1 MLKVPPAKSNMKT
14 SYKPMNHKSNITDQ
28 IVINN
33 KMRTITQTLS
43 DTTISMRPLP
53 FKVLVYLLE
62 HQGQCISREELFEE
76 CWQGVLVTDQSLTNT
91 ISYIR
96 KVIKN
101 LNTDELKLKT
111 ISKKGYSLSVTQ
123 NKQPQASSAPQTEN
137 RDVLEAMPEN
147 DILGDALGV
156 GVEVEVEVEVEK
168 SAYHLQ
174 QPINEEQTNPRFPH
188 QFAISLCALWFGI
201 ILVAY
206 YFIHYNNE
214 QAPFLNKE
222 NYQPYQFGSAT
233 LYLSDDSQK
242 VSSTEMKAYINGLEL
257 AQCNVKS
264 IYIRVSNSAYR
275 DNIASMYA
283 FVFTNNRKSQN
294 IFKQKL
300 DNINIYHSIITPLL
314 NSFYC
319 KGKPQK

>member
-1 MLKVPPAKSNMKT
+1 MLKVPPAKSNIKT

-62 HQGQCISREELFEE
+62 HQGQCISRDELFEE

-101 LNTDELKLKT
+101 LSTDELKLKT

-123 NKQPQASSAPQTEN
+123 NKQPQVSKPPQTEN
-137 RDVLEAMPEN
+137 RDVSEATPETSILDNALE
-147 DILGDALGV
+147 V
-156 GVEVEVEVEVEK
+156 GGRVDVEK
-168 SAYHLQ
+168 STYHLQ
-174 QPINEEQTNPRFPH
+174 QPINEEQINPRVPH
-188 QFAISLCALWFGI
+188 QFAISLCALWFCI
-201 ILVAY
+201 ILIAY

-222 NYQPYQFGSAT
+222 SYQPYQFGSAT

-300 DNINIYHSIITPLL
+300 DNINISHSIITPLL

-319 KGKPQK
+319 KGKPQSV

>member
-1 MLKVPPAKSNMKT
+1 MKT

-62 HQGQCISREELFEE
+62 HQGQCISRDELFEE

-156 GVEVEVEVEVEK
+156 GVEVEVEK

-174 QPINEEQTNPRFPH
+174 QPINEEQVNPRFPH

>member
-1 MLKVPPAKSNMKT
+1 
-14 SYKPMNHKSNITDQ
+14 MNHKSNITDQ

-96 KVIKN
+96 KVIKS

-156 GVEVEVEVEVEK
+156 GVEVEVEK

-174 QPINEEQTNPRFPH
+174 QPINEEQVNPRFPH

>member
-1 MLKVPPAKSNMKT
+1 MKT

-96 KVIKN
+96 KVIKS

-156 GVEVEVEVEVEK
+156 GVEVEVEK

-174 QPINEEQTNPRFPH
+174 QPINEEQVNPRFPH

>member
-156 GVEVEVEVEVEK
+156 GVEVEVDK

-201 ILVAY
+201 ILLAY
-206 YFIHYNNE
+206 YFIHYNSE

-222 NYQPYQFGSAT
+222 SYQPYQFGSAM

-300 DNINIYHSIITPLL
+300 DNINIYRSIITPLL

>member
-1 MLKVPPAKSNMKT
+1 MLKVPPAKANMNT
-14 SYKPMNHKSNITDQ
+14 AYKPMNHKSNITDQ

-62 HQGQCISREELFEE
+62 HQGQCISRDELFEE

-123 NKQPQASSAPQTEN
+123 NKQPQASKPPQTEN

-156 GVEVEVEVEVEK
+156 GVEVEVEK

-174 QPINEEQTNPRFPH
+174 QPINEEQVNPRFPH

-294 IFKQKL
+294 IFKKKL

-319 KGKPQK
+319 KGKPQSD

>member
-1 MLKVPPAKSNMKT
+1 MP
-14 SYKPMNHKSNITDQ
+14 
-28 IVINN
+28 
-33 KMRTITQTLS
+33 
-43 DTTISMRPLP
+43 
-53 FKVLVYLLE
+53 
-62 HQGQCISREELFEE
+62 
-76 CWQGVLVTDQSLTNT
+76 
-91 ISYIR
+91 
-96 KVIKN
+96 
-101 LNTDELKLKT
+101 
-111 ISKKGYSLSVTQ
+111 
-123 NKQPQASSAPQTEN
+123 PQTEN

-156 GVEVEVEVEVEK
+156 GVEVEVEK

-174 QPINEEQTNPRFPH
+174 QPINEEQVNPRFPH

>member
-1 MLKVPPAKSNMKT
+1 MKT

-156 GVEVEVEVEVEK
+156 GVGVRVEVEEEPERNT
-168 SAYHLQ
+168 YHPQ
-174 QPINEEQTNPRFPH
+174 QPINEEQVNPRFPH

-300 DNINIYHSIITPLL
+300 DNINIYRSIITPLL

>member
-1 MLKVPPAKSNMKT
+1 MKT

-123 NKQPQASSAPQTEN
+123 NKQPQASSTPQTKN

-156 GVEVEVEVEVEK
+156 GVEVEVEK

-174 QPINEEQTNPRFPH
+174 QPINEEQVNPRFPH

-300 DNINIYHSIITPLL
+300 DNINIYRSIITPLL

>member
-123 NKQPQASSAPQTEN
+123 NKQPQASSTPQTKN

-156 GVEVEVEVEVEK
+156 GVEVEVEK
-168 SAYHLQ
+168 NAYHLQ
-174 QPINEEQTNPRFPH
+174 QPINEEQVNPRFPH

>member
-96 KVIKN
+96 KVIKS

-156 GVEVEVEVEVEK
+156 GVEVEVEK

-174 QPINEEQTNPRFPH
+174 QPINEEQVNPRFPH

>member
-1 MLKVPPAKSNMKT
+1 
-14 SYKPMNHKSNITDQ
+14 MNHKSNITDQ

-123 NKQPQASSAPQTEN
+123 NKQPQASSTPQTKN

-156 GVEVEVEVEVEK
+156 GVEVEVEK

-174 QPINEEQTNPRFPH
+174 QPINEEQVNPRFPH

>member
-1 MLKVPPAKSNMKT
+1 MLKVPPAKANMNT
-14 SYKPMNHKSNITDQ
+14 AYKPMNHTSNITDH

-33 KMRTITQTLS
+33 KMRTITQILS

-62 HQGQCISREELFEE
+62 HQDQCISRDELFEE

-101 LNTDELKLKT
+101 LDTDELELKT
-111 ISKKGYSLSVTQ
+111 ISKKGYSLSVIP
-123 NKQPQASSAPQTEN
+123 NKQSQAPNAPQTEN
-137 RDVLEAMPEN
+137 RDVTEAMPEAG
-147 DILGDALGV
+147 ILGNALGV
-156 GVEVEVEVEVEK
+156 GFEVEVDK
-168 SAYHLQ
+168 RTDHLR
-174 QPINEEQTNPRFPH
+174 QPINNEQANPRFPH

-206 YFIHYNNE
+206 YFIHYSNE

-222 NYQPYQFGSAT
+222 RYQPYQFGSAT

-242 VSSTEMKAYINGLEL
+242 VSSTEMKVYIDGLEL
-257 AQCNVKS
+257 SQCNVKS

-275 DNIASMYA
+275 DNIVSMYA

-300 DNINIYHSIITPLL
+300 DNINLYHSIITPLL

>member
-123 NKQPQASSAPQTEN
+123 NKQPQASSTPQTKN

-156 GVEVEVEVEVEK
+156 GVEVEVEK

-174 QPINEEQTNPRFPH
+174 QPINEEQVNPRFPH

-300 DNINIYHSIITPLL
+300 DNINIYRSIITPLL

>member
-1 MLKVPPAKSNMKT
+1 MKT

-43 DTTISMRPLP
+43 DTTISVRPLP

-156 GVEVEVEVEVEK
+156 GVEVEK

-174 QPINEEQTNPRFPH
+174 QPINEEQVNPRFPH

-242 VSSTEMKAYINGLEL
+242 VSSTEMKAYINGLER

-319 KGKPQK
+319 KGSLKSD

>member
-1 MLKVPPAKSNMKT
+1 MLKVPPAKANMKT

-156 GVEVEVEVEVEK
+156 GVEVEVEK

-222 NYQPYQFGSAT
+222 SYQPYQFGSAT

>member
-156 GVEVEVEVEVEK
+156 GVEVEVEK

-174 QPINEEQTNPRFPH
+174 QPINEEQVNPRFPH

>member
-1 MLKVPPAKSNMKT
+1 MKT

-62 HQGQCISREELFEE
+62 HQGQCISRDELFEE

-101 LNTDELKLKT
+101 LDTDELKLKT

-123 NKQPQASSAPQTEN
+123 NKQPQASSTPQTEN
-137 RDVLEAMPEN
+137 RDVLEVMPEN
-147 DILGDALGV
+147 GILDNALEVGGKV
-156 GVEVEVEVEVEK
+156 GVEK
-168 SAYHLQ
+168 STYHLE
-174 QPINEEQTNPRFPH
+174 QPINEEQTNPRVPH

-201 ILVAY
+201 ILIAY

-214 QAPFLNKE
+214 QTPFLNKE
-222 NYQPYQFGSAT
+222 SYQPYQFGSAT

>member
-1 MLKVPPAKSNMKT
+1 MKT

-156 GVEVEVEVEVEK
+156 GVEVEVDK

-201 ILVAY
+201 ILLAY
-206 YFIHYNNE
+206 YFIHYNSE

-222 NYQPYQFGSAT
+222 SYQPYQFGSAM

-300 DNINIYHSIITPLL
+300 DNINIYRSIITPLL

>member
-62 HQGQCISREELFEE
+62 HQGQCISRDELFEE

-156 GVEVEVEVEVEK
+156 GVEVEVEK

-174 QPINEEQTNPRFPH
+174 QPINEEQVNPRFPH

>member
-1 MLKVPPAKSNMKT
+1 
-14 SYKPMNHKSNITDQ
+14 MNHKSNITDQ

-156 GVEVEVEVEVEK
+156 GVEVEVEK

-174 QPINEEQTNPRFPH
+174 QPINEEQVNPRFPH

-300 DNINIYHSIITPLL
+300 DNINISHSIITPLL

>member
-1 MLKVPPAKSNMKT
+1 
-14 SYKPMNHKSNITDQ
+14 MNHKSNITDQ

-123 NKQPQASSAPQTEN
+123 NKQPQASSTPQTKN

-156 GVEVEVEVEVEK
+156 GVEVEVEK

-174 QPINEEQTNPRFPH
+174 QPINEEQVNPRFPH

-300 DNINIYHSIITPLL
+300 DNINIYRSIITPLL

>member
-1 MLKVPPAKSNMKT
+1 
-14 SYKPMNHKSNITDQ
+14 MNHKSNITDQ

-62 HQGQCISREELFEE
+62 HQGQCISRDELFEE

-101 LNTDELKLKT
+101 LSTDELKLKT

-123 NKQPQASSAPQTEN
+123 NKQPQVSKPPQTEN
-137 RDVLEAMPEN
+137 RDVSEATPETSILDNALE
-147 DILGDALGV
+147 V
-156 GVEVEVEVEVEK
+156 GGRVDVEK
-168 SAYHLQ
+168 STYHLQ
-174 QPINEEQTNPRFPH
+174 QPINEEQINPRVPH
-188 QFAISLCALWFGI
+188 QFAISLCALWFCI
-201 ILVAY
+201 ILIAY

-222 NYQPYQFGSAT
+222 SYQPYQFGSAT

-300 DNINIYHSIITPLL
+300 DNINISHSIITPLL

-319 KGKPQK
+319 KGKPQSV

>member
-1 MLKVPPAKSNMKT
+1 MKT

-123 NKQPQASSAPQTEN
+123 NKQPQASSTPQTKN

-156 GVEVEVEVEVEK
+156 GVEVEVEK

-174 QPINEEQTNPRFPH
+174 QPINEEQVNPRFPH

>member
-1 MLKVPPAKSNMKT
+1 MKT

-123 NKQPQASSAPQTEN
+123 NKQPQASSAPQTEK

-147 DILGDALGV
+147 GILGDALGV
-156 GVEVEVEVEVEK
+156 GGEVEAEAER
-168 SAYHLQ
+168 STYHLQ
-174 QPINEEQTNPRFPH
+174 QPINEEQVNPRVPH

-201 ILVAY
+201 ILIAY

-233 LYLSDDSQK
+233 LYLNDDSLK

>member
-1 MLKVPPAKSNMKT
+1 
-14 SYKPMNHKSNITDQ
+14 
-28 IVINN
+28 
-33 KMRTITQTLS
+33 MRTITQTLS

-62 HQGQCISREELFEE
+62 HQGQCISRDELFEE

-101 LNTDELKLKT
+101 LSTDELKLKT

-123 NKQPQASSAPQTEN
+123 NKQPQVSKPPQTEN
-137 RDVLEAMPEN
+137 RDVSEATPETSILDNALE
-147 DILGDALGV
+147 V
-156 GVEVEVEVEVEK
+156 GGRVDVEK
-168 SAYHLQ
+168 STYHLQ
-174 QPINEEQTNPRFPH
+174 QPINEEQINPRVPH
-188 QFAISLCALWFGI
+188 QFAISLCALWFCI
-201 ILVAY
+201 ILIAY

-222 NYQPYQFGSAT
+222 SYQPYQFGSAT

-300 DNINIYHSIITPLL
+300 DNINISHSIITPLL

-319 KGKPQK
+319 KGKPQSV

>member
-1 MLKVPPAKSNMKT
+1 MKT

-62 HQGQCISREELFEE
+62 HQGQCISRDELFEE

-101 LNTDELKLKT
+101 LSTDELKLKT

-123 NKQPQASSAPQTEN
+123 NKQPQVSKPPQTEN
-137 RDVLEAMPEN
+137 RDVSEATPETSILDNALE
-147 DILGDALGV
+147 V
-156 GVEVEVEVEVEK
+156 GGRVDVEK
-168 SAYHLQ
+168 STYHLQ
-174 QPINEEQTNPRFPH
+174 QPINEEQINPRVPH
-188 QFAISLCALWFGI
+188 QFAISLCALWFCI
-201 ILVAY
+201 ILIAY

-222 NYQPYQFGSAT
+222 SYQPYQFGSAT

-300 DNINIYHSIITPLL
+300 DNINISHSIITPLL

-319 KGKPQK
+319 KGKPQSV

>member
-1 MLKVPPAKSNMKT
+1 MKT

-28 IVINN
+28 IIINN

-62 HQGQCISREELFEE
+62 HQGQCISRDELFEE

-111 ISKKGYSLSVTQ
+111 ISKKGYSLSVTP
-123 NKQPQASSAPQTEN
+123 NKQPQASNAPQTEN

-156 GVEVEVEVEVEK
+156 GVEVEVEK

-201 ILVAY
+201 ILAAY

-222 NYQPYQFGSAT
+222 SYQPYQFGSAT

>member
-1 MLKVPPAKSNMKT
+1 
-14 SYKPMNHKSNITDQ
+14 MNHKSNITDQ

-62 HQGQCISREELFEE
+62 HQGQCISRDELFEE

-101 LNTDELKLKT
+101 LDTDELKLKT

-147 DILGDALGV
+147 GILGDALGV
-156 GVEVEVEVEVEK
+156 GVEVEEEPERNT
-168 SAYHLQ
+168 YHPQ
-174 QPINEEQTNPRFPH
+174 QPTNEEQINPRFPH

>member
-1 MLKVPPAKSNMKT
+1 
-14 SYKPMNHKSNITDQ
+14 MNHKSNITDQ

-156 GVEVEVEVEVEK
+156 GVEVEVDK

-201 ILVAY
+201 ILLAY
-206 YFIHYNNE
+206 YFIHYNSE

-222 NYQPYQFGSAT
+222 SYQPYQFGSAM

-300 DNINIYHSIITPLL
+300 DNINIYRSIITPLL

>member
-1 MLKVPPAKSNMKT
+1 MLKVPPAKANMKT

-156 GVEVEVEVEVEK
+156 GVEVEVEK
-168 SAYHLQ
+168 SAYHQQ
-174 QPINEEQTNPRFPH
+174 QPINEEQVNPRFPH

>member
-123 NKQPQASSAPQTEN
+123 NKQPQASSTPQTKN

-156 GVEVEVEVEVEK
+156 GVEVEVEK

-174 QPINEEQTNPRFPH
+174 QPINEEQVNPRFPH

>member
-1 MLKVPPAKSNMKT
+1 
-14 SYKPMNHKSNITDQ
+14 MNHKSNITDQ

-62 HQGQCISREELFEE
+62 HQGQCISRDELFEE

-156 GVEVEVEVEVEK
+156 GVEVEVEK

-174 QPINEEQTNPRFPH
+174 QPINEEQVNPRFPH

>member
-43 DTTISMRPLP
+43 DTTISVRPLP

-62 HQGQCISREELFEE
+62 HQGQCISRDELFEE

-156 GVEVEVEVEVEK
+156 GVEVEVEK

-174 QPINEEQTNPRFPH
+174 QPINEEQVNPRFPH

-233 LYLSDDSQK
+233 LYLRDDSQK

>member
-1 MLKVPPAKSNMKT
+1 MLKVPPAKANMKT

-101 LNTDELKLKT
+101 LDTDELKLKT

-156 GVEVEVEVEVEK
+156 GVEVEVEK

-222 NYQPYQFGSAT
+222 SYQPYQFGSAT